1 MIEMILGATA
11 ASIFGTVTGV
21 ASTVTGL
28 APVRVWLKGCK
39 TRALAGRMKP
49 RNHDLVSGVRTAH
62 ICALDHVARRYI
74 NLLSMMPDSEI
85 EMQDH
90 AFANGLR
97 AFLDKRLKVLTDK
110 GIDHDVISIDDL
122 NHVLE
127 EIVNASN
134 HNTYAELA
142 TSARKDCEKRAL
154 DELEKDTGRKPTY
167 LFQQVFA
174 GNHGSDDGAGW
185 YEAFSLFVTEELKT
199 NERFRSIFFATEL
212 VDIRSAIN
220 GIGTLLERKLT
231 DFPDLSDFKN
241 DMRHRLDRIEAG
253 VSQIDKKVDRLLG
266 HATQAQLER
275 RSQLQSAFGGIDP
288 ASSAIYEENTTIFAW
303 YQGGPEWWDK
313 SANHLRSAL
322 DRLGPDYELAPRAWD
337 LKTFDLVSPQGRS
350 HARTGLWA
358 GIDNASGT
366 NHLAIVVLIGR
377 ELSEPIPCDSV
388 FEDRLDEQGLLASG
402 EREGGFFVAEGMAR
416 DVYRA
421 EIRGGRI
428 PITLETRL
436 ILEASMA
443 GRPLLV
449 VDGTDD
455 GACAAEVTAL
465 LDWLK
470 RSQIHLACAGNMISD
485 DRWALPFVRSLFDIQ
500 IDSVLNPYRRL
511 DHYLPEN
518 AAQFFGRDAQT
529 QEVQEWLETCKGVL
543 SITGPS
549 GVGKSSFLN
558 ARVTPQLGKKGYDHI
573 IFRPTDL
580 GISHRQQTPVLG
592 FCEMLSDR
600 LGLIGLDKHPL
611 IFMSD
616 PEQAARAALEWA
628 RKAIPSDRQLF
639 FAIDQFEEIVENIAN
654 GLNSEGWWAIL
665 KLVASLS
672 GERGYPI
679 VITLED
685 SRRTIYDKL
694 MPGTPYYD
702 ATAIRLSDTDDNFV
716 RSVIT
721 EPFADAGFT
730 LEEGIVEQLI
740 TEFTEHSAGKH
751 GDAGASALPLLAL
764 KLYSLFNYVTLSPK
778 LSAKSSTQ
786 VFGDGGAPIT
796 LDDIKGFPLSI
807 TEEIKNLADQA
818 WSDTD
823 GGTEADLGT
832 FLRPFISVLPTAD
845 GGDDDPGR
853 LVLNSVPSRS
863 FYSAVARQNAFLQ
876 RRLIVP
882 TPGGYRLT
890 HQAVIHRWPFA
901 AAWFK
906 KEAQNIL
913 QQDLFLIRA
922 KDWNEAGRPPIA
934 DPPAEEITLAARLL
948 ALRALDWAVDNP
960 DALPED
966 DRRERDFALAVFSN
980 STDADEVVEGSENK
994 NRFIHV
1000 AAAYGQTGM
1009 LRHML
1014 DKTPDAVN
1022 RARGDEAGPLS
1033 NAAWTSAEAV
1043 AFLLERGADPLQPDD
1058 KGFIPLDAP
1067 IWGGNDRVFELL
1079 LEATDPSKQP
1089 ETRINPLY
1097 SAARQGRMD
1106 FIKRL
1111 EDRGHQHS
1119 APSKHDLDSLMG
1131 AAYCDN
1137 HAVFTYCLARCDLT
1151 RKSSQGFTAF
1161 DLLATLGRTDLMLEM
1176 LRHPDGHNCLA
1187 EDPDKISTLMIACQ
1201 ALRATSIQFLLNAGV
1216 DPNVQSSLEE
1226 SEGRTALHFALDWL
1240 ARHSG
1245 PASRFV
1251 VDRTQRAL
1259 EALLQDERTNVS
1271 IADKK
1276 GMTAFV
1282 MAQHHPRL
1290 QAMLVAHPTFLP
1302 SAIPAGSDTP
1312 LHSAIKRLAA
1322 NRDLAMVESLKQPI
1336 HEMLADERYDD
1347 ILLKTGSD
1355 KKVPAVEMVRLGFI
1369 DEIRMRIENGRL
1381 DPWEKTAGASIL
1393 PAVWQRQH
1401 ADLSSLVIGKMPK
1414 KTTVEQVVSLVGALS
1429 NVLDP
1434 EHMNAM
1440 DPNFSVLG
1448 QCIDRCA
1455 DATLARKRSV
1465 RIAARLGNLALF
1477 DRLRADGATLNDKD
1491 AWGRDVMAQASDFL
1505 RSERAR
1511 ATQEAPAKPA
1521 AAKPAPDYRAVLAS
1535 GELRK
1540 IEALLKTLPEGTF
1553 PDDWGRMPPDLVP
1566 DAIVE
1571 EVGKLPLKEQRPKG
1585 FFRRFRK

>member
-1 MIEMILGATA
+1 MILGATA
-11 ASIFGTVTGV
+11 ASVYGTVTGF

-28 APVRVWLKGCK
+28 APVQVWLKGCK
-39 TRALAGRMKP
+39 ARALAGRMKP
-49 RNHDLVSGVRTAH
+49 QNHDLVLGVRTAH
-62 ICALDHVARRYI
+62 ICALDHVARRYTK
-74 NLLSMMPDSEI
+74 LMSMMPDSEI
-85 EMQDH
+85 ETQDH

-97 AFLDKRLKVLTDK
+97 AFLDKRLKVLTDE

-134 HNTYAELA
+134 HQTYAELV
-142 TSARKDCEKRAL
+142 TTARQDCEKRAL
-154 DELEKDTGRKPTY
+154 DELEKETGRKPTY
-167 LFQQVFA
+167 LFQQIFA
-174 GNHGSDDGAGW
+174 GNHVSDDGAGW

-220 GIGTLLERKLT
+220 GIATLLEHKLT
-231 DFPDLSDFKN
+231 DFPDLSDFKS

-253 VSQIDKKVDRLLG
+253 VSQIDEKLGRLLV
-266 HATQAQLER
+266 HATQAQRER
-275 RSQLQSAFGGIDP
+275 SSQLQSAFGGTNP
-288 ASSAIYEENTTIFAW
+288 SSSALYEENTTIFAW
-303 YQGGPEWWDK
+303 YQGGPDWWDK

-350 HARTGLWA
+350 HARTGLWT
-358 GIDNASGT
+358 GIDDASGT

-416 DVYRA
+416 DVYRS

-470 RSQIHLACAGNMISD
+470 QSQFHLACASNMISD
-485 DRWALPFVRSLFDIQ
+485 DRWALPFLRSVFDIQ
-500 IDSVLNPYRRL
+500 VESILNPYRRL

-518 AAQFFGRDAQT
+518 AAHFFGRDAQT
-529 QEVQEWLETCKGVL
+529 QEVQEWLDTCNGVL

-558 ARVTPQLGKKGYDHI
+558 ARVTPELGKKGYDHI

-580 GISHRQQTPVLG
+580 GISHRQRTPVLG

-600 LGLIGLDKHPL
+600 LDLIGLDKHPL

-639 FAIDQFEEIVENIAN
+639 FGIDQFEEILENIAN
-654 GLNSEGWWAIL
+654 ALNSEGWWAVL

-694 MPGTPYYD
+694 MPGTPYND
-702 ATAIRLSDTDDNFV
+702 ATEIRLSDTEDNFV

-740 TEFTEHSAGKH
+740 TEFTEHSAGKD
-751 GDAGASALPLLAL
+751 GEAGASALPLLAL

-796 LDDIKGFPLSI
+796 PDDIEGFPLSI

-818 WSDTD
+818 WSDTN
-823 GGTEADLGT
+823 GGTEAALGT
-832 FLRPFISVLPTAD
+832 FLRPFISVVPTAD
-845 GGDDDPGR
+845 GDDDDPGR

-876 RRLIVP
+876 HRLIVP

-901 AAWFK
+901 ASWFK
-906 KEAQNIL
+906 KEAKNIL
-913 QQDLFLIRA
+913 QQGLFLNRA
-922 KDWNEAGRPPIA
+922 KDWNEAGRPPVA

-948 ALRALDWAVDNP
+948 SLRALDWAVDNP
-960 DALPED
+960 DALPEN
-966 DRRERDFALAVFSN
+966 DRRERDFAIAVFSN
-980 STDADEVVEGSENK
+980 STDADEVVEGSEIEK
-994 NRFIHV
+994 RFIHV
-1000 AAAYGQTGM
+1000 AAAYGQTDM
-1009 LRHML
+1009 MRHML

-1022 RARGDEAGPLS
+1022 RARGDKAGPLS

-1067 IWGGNDRVFELL
+1067 IWGGNDRIFELL
-1079 LEATDPSKQP
+1079 LEATDPSKHP

-1106 FIKRL
+1106 YIKQL

-1119 APSKHDLDSLMG
+1119 APSKQELDSLMG

-1151 RKSSQGFTAF
+1151 RRSSQGFTAF

-1176 LRHPDGHNCLA
+1176 LRHPDGHNCLK
-1187 EDPDKISTLMIACQ
+1187 EDPKKINTLKIACQ
-1201 ALRATSIQFLLNAGV
+1201 AHRETSIQFLLNAGV
-1216 DPNVQSSLEE
+1216 DPNVPSGKKG
-1226 SEGRTALHFALDWL
+1226 SEGRTALHFTLDWL
-1240 ARHSG
+1240 ARHPG

-1251 VDRTQRAL
+1251 VDRTRRAL
-1259 EALLQDERTNVS
+1259 KVLLQDERTNVS
-1271 IADKK
+1271 IADRK

-1282 MAQHHPRL
+1282 MAQHHADL
-1290 QAMLVAHPTFLP
+1290 QAMLAAHPTFLP

-1312 LHSAIKRLAA
+1312 LHGAIKRLAA
-1322 NRDLAMVESLKQPI
+1322 NRDLAIVEALKRPI

-1347 ILLKTGSD
+1347 ILLRAGSD
-1355 KKVPAVEMVRLGFI
+1355 KKVPAVEMVRHGFA
-1369 DEIRMRIENGRL
+1369 DDIRIRIENNRL
-1381 DPWEKTAGASIL
+1381 DPWQETAGASIL
-1393 PAVWQRQH
+1393 PAAWRRQLV
-1401 ADLSSLVIGKMPK
+1401 DLSALVIGKMPER
-1414 KTTVEQVVSLVGALS
+1414 TTVEQVVSLVHALS
-1429 NVLDP
+1429 DVSDP
-1434 EHMNAM
+1434 EHLNAM
-1440 DPNFSVLG
+1440 DPDFSVLS
-1448 QCIDRCA
+1448 QCIDRCE
-1455 DATLARKRSV
+1455 DAVLARKRSIL
-1465 RIAARLGNLALF
+1465 IAARLGNLALF
-1477 DRLRADGATLNDKD
+1477 DQLRADGATLDDKD
-1491 AWGRDVMAQASDFL
+1491 EWGRDVMAQASDFV
-1505 RSERAR
+1505 RSRRASTIQE
-1511 ATQEAPAKPA
+1511 TQVKTGHGKSA
-1521 AAKPAPDYRAVLAS
+1521 AAKPVSDYRAVLAT
-1535 GELRK
+1535 GELGK
-1540 IEALLKTLPEGTF
+1540 IEDALKTLPEGSF
-1553 PDDWGRMPPDLVP
+1553 PDAWGRMPSDLVP

-1571 EVGKLPLKEQRPKG
+1571 RVEKLPQKKQRLKG
-1585 FFRRFRK
+1585 S